1 MAGFRSSNNYDDE
14 GDEEDI
20 IEVLRN
26 QTLEVNE
33 SSTGRLR
40 FSNVEHVQHDDDIQN
55 LVQKLTEE
63 VQKQKLIVNELRAEL
78 SAVRRSSDE
87 QIEGILD
94 IIRPINSYLDMI
106 NSKFDDKTRSLL
118 TFDKMCLG
126 ITLGFGTIKGY
137 FRSDLN
143 NPLTLELETQI
154 KSLEKKFDS
163 EMSNL
168 YSLIGK

>member
-33 SSTGRLR
+33 SSTGRLK
-40 FSNVEHVQHDDDIQN
+40 FSDVEHDDDIQK
-55 LVQKLTEE
+55 LVQKLNEE

-78 SAVRRSSDE
+78 SAVRRSSDQ

-126 ITLGFGTIKGY
+126 ITLGFGTLKGY

-143 NPLTLELETQI
+143 NPLTLELDTQI
-154 KSLEKKFDS
+154 RDLEKKFDS